1 MHAAIALVLVG
12 LAAGYL
18 ARRLRRFPPE
28 ASDVLNR
35 FVIDVCVPA
44 MILLTVPQLQLRWE
58 LATLAILPWVLAGVG
73 YLVAQLAART
83 LGLDRGG
90 AAALFLCIALGNT
103 SFLGF
108 PMCAALLG
116 EASIPLAA
124 VYDQLGSFLL
134 LSLVA
139 PFVIARASGGQ
150 APSLWGMLRRV
161 VAFPPFIALVVA
173 VVPWPQP
180 RWLTEV
186 FRTFGGALIP
196 IAMFAVG
203 LRLRLTPP
211 PQKAAFAVGLVV
223 KLGLMP
229 LLAFGLARLLGAPPD
244 VFTVA
249 VVESAMPAMITAG
262 ALAMAEGL
270 APELAASLVGWGIL
284 LAPVTV
290 PVWAALVQ

>member
-1 MHAAIALVLVG
+1 MDAPIAIVLFG

-28 ASDVLNR
+28 AADVLNR

-44 MILLTVPQLQLRWE
+44 MILLTVPQLRLRWD
-58 LATLAILPWVLAGVG
+58 LFTLVVIPWVLAGFG
-73 YLVAQLAART
+73 YGAAHLAARV
-83 LGLDRGG
+83 LKLDRG
-90 AAALFLCIALGNT
+90 ATAALFLCIALGNT

-108 PMCAALLG
+108 PLCAALLG

-139 PFVIARASGGQ
+139 PLVIARAGGQ
-150 APSLWGMLRRV
+150 HVPSFGAMLRRV
-161 VAFPPFIALVVA
+161 VAFPPFLALVVA
-173 VVPWPQP
+173 VLPWSQP
-180 RWLTEV
+180 LWLTEV
-186 FRTFGGALIP
+186 FRIFGAALIP

-211 PQKAAFAVGLVV
+211 PQKVAFALGLAL
-223 KLGLMP
+223 KLGVMP
-229 LLAFGLARLLGAPPD
+229 LLAFALGRALGAPPE
-244 VFTVA
+244 VFAVA

-270 APELAASLVGWGIL
+270 APELAAAWVGWGIL
-284 LAPVTV
+284 LAQVTV
-290 PVWAALVQ
+290 PAWAAIVQ